1 MVYLPHSGSQTAQT
15 SSHRVVWRVPL
26 NYDLSARRRVF
37 SAFPSRS
44 YLCHITNYV
53 FPMAKE
59 LTDILKA
66 AAVVRDETVAEEY
79 RNPSGQRTC

>member
-1 MVYLPHSGSQTAQT
+1 
-15 SSHRVVWRVPL
+15 
-26 NYDLSARRRVF
+26 
-37 SAFPSRS
+37 
-44 YLCHITNYV
+44 
-53 FPMAKE
+53 MAKE